1 VDGREPDVV
10 LTCYIFYSD
19 RRNGGALYWRFN
31 ACGRWWQPA
40 QEQLNQ

>member
-10 LTCYIFYSD
+10 LICYIFYSD
-19 RRNGGALYWRFN
+19 WRNGGALYWRFN